1 MRSKEKRDTYG
12 SGGGGGY
19 SSRKDYQDEGYRY
32 ALFILN
38 VNSFPTVIGQNNV
51 PLTTMFS

>member
-12 SGGGGGY
+12 SGGGGGGGGGY
-19 SSRKDYQDEGYRY
+19 SSRRDYQDEGYRY

-38 VNSFPTVIGQNNV
+38 VNSFPTVIGQN
-51 PLTTMFS
+51 